1 MSRSDDDPTRIRYKV
16 REAVA
21 VFHDPDRLESAIEAL
36 ELAGFDRA
44 QINVLTSRETAERKL
59 GRPIRDLHELEDE
72 PEIPHG
78 NPVDRHE
85 RAEAKAALTAGL
97 AGLGSLVAIGT
108 VVASGGSLAL
118 LLAAA
123 ALAGGLGGGIGA
135 TIARFLEERHARAVQ
150 DAIERGGVLLWVGLR
165 NPEQEARAV
174 AILKEQGGEDVH
186 VHEIEHSWGAEEV
199 PMRRW
204 QPDPFLFPA

>member
-135 TIARFLEERHARAVQ
+135 TLARFLEERHARAVQ
-150 DAIERGGVLLWVGLR
+150 DAIAGGEVLLGVNLR
-165 NPEQEARAV
+165 DPEQQVRAV
-174 AILKEQGGEDVH
+174 AFSREQGREGVDVH
-186 VHEIEHSWGAEEV
+186 GIEHGCGAEEGPV
-199 PMRRW
+199 GRS
-204 QPDPFLFPA
+204 QPPPFLFRT

>member
-1 MSRSDDDPTRIRYKV
+1 
-16 REAVA
+16 

-44 QINVLTSRETAERKL
+44 RITVPAPRETAERKL

-123 ALAGGLGGGIGA
+123 VLAGGLGGGIGA
-135 TIARFLEERHARAVQ
+135 TLARFLEERHARAVQ
-150 DAIERGGVLLWVGLR
+150 DAIAGGEVLLGVNLR
-165 NPEQEARAV
+165 DPEQQVRAV
-174 AILKEQGGEDVH
+174 AFSREQGREGVDVH
-186 VHEIEHSWGAEEV
+186 GIEHGCGAEEGPV
-199 PMRRW
+199 GRS
-204 QPDPFLFPA
+204 QPPPFLFRT